1 MKFRKVDVFFIT
13 RIKETGA
20 YATLVELGEGGGGCG
35 CNGQNEYQSSE
46 SVHNVGIWLHILLL
60 NEGKEGTE
68 KYLHIQP
75 EIVGLAVLDVEL
87 FALLG

>member
-1 MKFRKVDVFFIT
+1 MEFRKVDVFFADCV
-13 RIKETGA
+13 KETGTYSA
-20 YATLVELGEGGGGCG
+20 LVELGEGRCGRG
-35 CNGQNEYQSSE
+35 CNGQYEYQSSE
-46 SVHNVGIWLHILLL
+46 SVHNVGILLHILLL

-87 FALLG
+87 LALLG